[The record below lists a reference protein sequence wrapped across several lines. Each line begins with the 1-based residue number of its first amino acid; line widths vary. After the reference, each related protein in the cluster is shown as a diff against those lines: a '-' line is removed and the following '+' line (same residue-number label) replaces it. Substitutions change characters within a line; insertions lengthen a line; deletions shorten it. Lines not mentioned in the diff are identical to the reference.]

1 MRFGMKTML
10 LHFCAA
16 LAASACVEA
25 APVPSPLFSDDAVLQ
40 RDTPIPVWGTASP
53 GEKITVTY
61 RGKSAEATTDAA
73 GAWRTEL
80 PALTAGRGEDFV
92 VSGESVF
99 RASNVAVG
107 DVWLC
112 SGQSNM
118 EWPVEKSD
126 DFAQAQSEGQQ
137 PWLRE
142 LKVQHLAAEKP
153 QTAFVGKWQVCTP
166 ATVGGF
172 SAVAY
177 HFVRQLYPD
186 GSVPVGILNLSY
198 GGTTIEAWMSSEAL
212 ASAKSGPAVLAR
224 WSELAKEYPAAQAKY
239 ESELPAWEARRDA
252 AKAAGKKFAEKPP
265 VKPRGRPGHFTQPSA
280 LFHGM
285 TAPVAGFPV
294 KGFVWYQGESN
305 VVRPE
310 EYADLLAC
318 HIRDIRNRWNAQDLP
333 AFVVQ
338 LPNFDERKL
347 PGQLWS
353 KLRDAQAD
361 VAAAVP
367 HTDLAVTIDIG
378 NDRDKHPTNKTEL
391 GRRLA
396 LLAKRSVFEEKI
408 PAIAPQ
414 VKSARREGASV
425 EIIFET
431 QGADLVLRGEPG
443 EKLAFELAGTD
454 GVFHPAQAVVKSPHA
469 VTLSASDVKQ
479 PAHAR
484 YLAYDAPRPLL
495 FTADGIP
502 AAPFAL
508 NLADVKQ

>member
-1 MRFGMKTML
+1 MRFEMNASL
-10 LHFCAA
+10 IILSAA
-16 LAASACVEA
+16 LMASVVSVA
-25 APVPSPLFSDDAVLQ
+25 APIPSPIFSDDAVLQ
-40 RDTPIPVWGTASP
+40 RGVPVPVWGAASP
-53 GEKITVTY
+53 GEKVTVAY
-61 RGKSAEATTDAA
+61 RGKSVEATADPSGFWKA
-73 GAWRTEL
+73 EL
-80 PALTAGRGEDFV
+80 PPLTAGPGEDFV
-92 VSGESVF
+92 VSGASIF
-99 RASNVAVG
+99 RVSNVAVG

-153 QTAFVGKWQVCTP
+153 QTSFVGKWQVCTP

-177 HFVRQLYPD
+177 HFVRQFYPD

-198 GGTTIEAWMSSEAL
+198 GGTTIEAWMSPEAL

-239 ESELPAWEARRDA
+239 DAELPAWEARRDA
-252 AKAAGKKFAEKPP
+252 AKAAGKKFTEKLP

-294 KGFVWYQGESN
+294 KGFIWYQGESN
-305 VVRPE
+305 VLRPE
-310 EYADLLAC
+310 EYADLLAS
-318 HIRDIRNRWNAQDLP
+318 HIQDTRKRWNAPELP
-333 AFVVQ
+333 AFIVQ
-338 LPNFDERKL
+338 LPNFGERKL
-347 PGQLWS
+347 PGHMWA
-353 KLRDAQAD
+353 KLRGAQAE
-361 VAAAVP
+361 VAETVP

-378 NDRDKHPTNKTEL
+378 NERDKHPRNKTEL

-396 LLAKRSVFEEKI
+396 RLAKRSVLKEKV
-408 PAIAPQ
+408 PAIAPLA
-414 VKSARREGASV
+414 KSARLDGASV
-425 EIIFET
+425 EITFES
-431 QGADLVLRGEPG
+431 QGADLVLRGAPG
-443 EKLAFELAGTD
+443 EKLAFELAGPD
-454 GVFHPAQAVVKSPHA
+454 GIFHPATAVVTAPDA
-469 VTLSASDVKQ
+469 VSLRAAEVKQ
-479 PAHAR
+479 PVHAR
-484 YLAYDAPRPLL
+484 YLAYDAPKPLL
-495 FTADGIP
+495 FTTDGVP

-508 NLADVKQ
+508 NLAEVKQ